1 MAKMKQNQVR
11 KVRKV
16 QNVPSRPVRTGYE
29 RYESPLGLV
38 PFVPYPRL
46 KLEPAK
52 TETAFGRRMVEGLGE
67 EGFRV
72 AKTLQAH
79 FGAKVVHY
87 QDSKGEVG
95 TDPRWPV

>member
-1 MAKMKQNQVR
+1 MAKMRQNKVR

-16 QNVPSRPVRTGYE
+16 RNVPVRTVRTGYE
-29 RYESPLGLV
+29 KYESPLGLV
-38 PFVPYPRL
+38 LSVPYPRL
-46 KLEPAK
+46 ELEPAK

-87 QDSKGEVG
+87 QDTAGQVG
-95 TDPRWPV
+95 TDPRWPL

>member
-1 MAKMKQNQVR
+1 MVKMKQNKVR

-16 QNVPSRPVRTGYE
+16 RNVPIRTVRTGYE
-29 RYESPLGLV
+29 RYESTLVLV
-38 PFVPYPRL
+38 PFVPYPTL
-46 KLEPAK
+46 DLEPAK

-72 AKTLQAH
+72 AKSLQAH

-87 QDSKGEVG
+87 QDSHGKVG
-95 TDPRWPV
+95 TDPRWPA

>member
-1 MAKMKQNQVR
+1 L
-11 KVRKV
+11 
-16 QNVPSRPVRTGYE
+16 E
-29 RYESPLGLV
+29 
-38 PFVPYPRL
+38 
-46 KLEPAK
+46 LEPAK

-79 FGAKVVHY
+79 FGAEVVYY
-87 QDSKGEVG
+87 QDFKGEVG

>member
-1 MAKMKQNQVR
+1 VAKMRQNKVR

-16 QNVPSRPVRTGYE
+16 RNVPVRPVRTGYE

-38 PFVPYPRL
+38 PFVPYPGL
-46 KLEPAK
+46 DLEPAK
-52 TETAFGRRMVEGLGE
+52 TDTAFGRRMVEGLGE

-72 AKTLQAH
+72 AKSLQVH

-87 QDSKGEVG
+87 QDAQGEVG
-95 TDPRWPV
+95 KRPGWAE

>member
-1 MAKMKQNQVR
+1 
-11 KVRKV
+11 
-16 QNVPSRPVRTGYE
+16 
-29 RYESPLGLV
+29 
-38 PFVPYPRL
+38 
-46 KLEPAK
+46 
-52 TETAFGRRMVEGLGE
+52 MVEGLGE

>member
-29 RYESPLGLV
+29 RYESTLGLV